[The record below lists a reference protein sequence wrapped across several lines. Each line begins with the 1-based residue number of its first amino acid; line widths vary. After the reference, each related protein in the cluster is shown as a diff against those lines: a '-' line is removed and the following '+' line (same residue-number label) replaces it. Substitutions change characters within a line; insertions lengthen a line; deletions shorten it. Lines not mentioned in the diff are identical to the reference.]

1 MAVPK
6 SKTSKS
12 KRDMRRSH
20 HAAENFNPAYDHM
33 GNVTRSHNISPQGFY
48 KGRKIFVKS
57 VDEAKKEEK
66 A

>member
-12 KRDMRRSH
+12 KRNMRRSH
-20 HAAENFNPAYDHM
+20 HAAANFNPAHDHM
-33 GNVTRSHNISPQGFY
+33 GNVTFSHNISPQGFY
-48 KGRKIFVKS
+48 KGRKIFVKPT
-57 VDEAKKEEK
+57 DETKKEEK